1 MRAGAAL
8 VSGLGAGLGC
18 VVVAVRMLFALGRDG
33 VLPPVLARVSPRTGA
48 PTTARA
54 VEMAVG
60 LLTITGFR
68 LAGATPGQMFFVLA
82 TIGVLHL
89 LVMYAITNVAAVR
102 FTASGGRRWARRAPA
117 VGVMVAAAVLVQNL
131 FSAPVA
137 LLATITLWLAS
148 GVVVGLRAG
157 RRL

>member
-1 MRAGAAL
+1 
-8 VSGLGAGLGC
+8 
-18 VVVAVRMLFALGRDG
+18 VAVRMLFALGREG
-33 VLPPVLARVSPRTGA
+33 VLPPLLARVSPRTGA
-48 PTTARA
+48 PTTALA

-102 FTASGGRRWARRAPA
+102 FTGSGGRRWTQFASV
-117 VGVMVAAAVLVQNL
+117 VGVVVAAAVLVQNL
-131 FSAPVA
+131 LSAPVA
-137 LLATITLWLAS
+137 LLVTITLWLAL
-148 GVVVGLRAG
+148 GVVVGGRAG